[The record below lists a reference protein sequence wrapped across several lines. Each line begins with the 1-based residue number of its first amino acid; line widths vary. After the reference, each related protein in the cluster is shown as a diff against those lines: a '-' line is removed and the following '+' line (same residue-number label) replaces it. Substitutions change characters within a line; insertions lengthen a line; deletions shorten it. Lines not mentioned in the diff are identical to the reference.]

1 MMQARAKESE
11 RSQVIAAN
19 NIYNALFMVVSAVL
33 AIVLLGVA
41 GLSIPAFF
49 LVLALVNLVVAIYVG
64 KQVPVFALR
73 FVIWLLSHSFYRVHH
88 RNLKNIPEQGGAL
101 LVCNHVSYVDALVLA
116 GACPRPIRFVM
127 DEDYYHLPILHWFFR
142 ASRTIPIKLSNRSI
156 RSALNA
162 VKEQLDAGEVVCIF
176 PEGQLTYDGEM
187 IPFKRGIDIILRQTP
202 VPVIPMALRGLW
214 GSYFSREG
222 GRALLKFPRR
232 FWSKVEVVAG
242 RPIEPKDANAQ
253 KLFDEVKA
261 LRGEAC

>member
-1 MMQARAKESE
+1 MPIGALGLTLFGAHLFFSTPVQPPQTEGLLAFISEPSLWWVFVDLLCIGIFGGIFIVPLYSMMQARAKESE

-142 ASRTIPIKLSNRSI
+142 ASRTIPISFPT
-156 RSALNA
+156 APYA
-162 VKEQLDAGEVVCIF
+162 VHSMPSKSSWMLVKWCA
-176 PEGQLTYDGEM
+176 
-187 IPFKRGIDIILRQTP
+187 
-202 VPVIPMALRGLW
+202 
-214 GSYFSREG
+214 FS
-222 GRALLKFPRR
+222 LKD
-232 FWSKVEVVAG
+232 S
-242 RPIEPKDANAQ
+242 
-253 KLFDEVKA
+253 
-261 LRGEAC
+261 